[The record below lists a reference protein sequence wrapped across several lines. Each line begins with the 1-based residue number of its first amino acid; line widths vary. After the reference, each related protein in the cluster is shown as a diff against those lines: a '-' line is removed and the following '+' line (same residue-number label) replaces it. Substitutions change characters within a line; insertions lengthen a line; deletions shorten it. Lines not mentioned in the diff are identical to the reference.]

1 MILAYNEP
9 NLTDQANMTPT
20 RASELW
26 PNLVAVAEKLGMRLT
41 SPAMNYGTL
50 AGYSDP
56 EVWLDE
62 FYSKPGV
69 SLDDVEN
76 GIGSR
81 AHRGR
86 QAHRT
91 PDADQGP
98 RQLQL
103 VLLPLG
109 ALKYYRPLRRQIA
122 CGREPCR

>member
-56 EVWLDE
+56 EVWLD
-62 FYSKPGV
+62 
-69 SLDDVEN
+69 DVEN